1 MRAPILPLLAMAMFA
16 ASPAFA
22 SDPHGDPTPVESEA
36 HGGDAH
42 AGEEH
47 EAGAHGY
54 DWTADDDGDGVPNWT
69 DPTDHEAKNEH
80 FVWKPLGW
88 HTFNLLLL
96 LLAIVYAARRP
107 VGDQM
112 KNRAHDM
119 RKELTDAARER
130 DEARQRHE
138 ELGSRLSH
146 FEDEVTTLKEEAA
159 VAAKQEEE
167 QLIARAHLEAQRV
180 RDTAEKNIHEEL
192 ARARETLRRDAVDL
206 AVNLAEGTLK
216 KQVGSDDRRR
226 LSREFLDALQTD
238 GGNGNG

>member
-1 MRAPILPLLAMAMFA
+1 AMFA
-16 ASPAFA
+16 AYPAFA
-22 SDPHGDPTPVESEA
+22 SDPHEAPAQVETEA
-36 HGGDAH
+36 HADDAHGGGDAH
-42 AGEEH
+42 ADEGGHEG

-54 DWTADDDGDGVPNWT
+54 DWTADGDGDGVPNWT
-69 DPTDHEAKNEH
+69 DPTDHEAVNEH

-96 LLAIVYAARRP
+96 LIAIVYAARRP
-107 VGDQM
+107 VGDQL
-112 KNRAHDM
+112 KNRAYDM

-146 FEDEVTTLKEEAA
+146 FEEEVTTLKEEAI

-167 QLIARAHLEAQRV
+167 QLVARAHVEAQRIH
-180 RDTAEKNIHEEL
+180 DTAEKNIHEEL
-192 ARARETLRRDAVDL
+192 IRARETLRRDAVDL
-206 AVNLAEGTLK
+206 AVDLAEGTLK
-216 KQVGSDDRRR
+216 KQVMRDDRRR
-226 LSREFLDALQTD
+226 LSREFLDALQSD